1 MILSFHPIFNADQN
15 IICAGRKPTPDDRSA
30 IQAAEAVILP
40 QGCVQSLYRL
50 ARQNCTRVFPNY
62 DARFGYPGKI
72 GQIRLFHEN
81 RVNYPASEVFDSMDS
96 FKDMY
101 NDALNTLPFTFPL
114 LFKFNWGGEGE
125 SVFLIH
131 TAEQLQEVIHKTVVF
146 EGTDQMG
153 FIIQEFIPNPN
164 RTLRVA
170 VIGEKRISYWR
181 VQKNTDRFHACLAK
195 GAIIDAEADPELQEV
210 AVSETNAFCKKTNID
225 LAGFDFLFSDDKDSF
240 FLEINYYFGRRG
252 LGGSEKY
259 YQMLI
264 EEITNWLSRQGLK
277 IGI

>member
-1 MILSFHPIFNADQN
+1 MILSFHPIFKADQN

-30 IQAAEAVILP
+30 IQAADAVILP
-40 QGCVQSLYRL
+40 QGCSQSLYRL
-50 ARQNCTRVFPNY
+50 ARQNCARVFPNY

-72 GQIRLFHEN
+72 GQIRLFQEN
-81 RVNYPASEVFDSMDS
+81 KVNYPASEVFDSVDA
-96 FKDMY
+96 FKAID
-101 NDALNTLPFTFPL
+101 NGALNTLPFSFPL

-131 TAEQLQEVIHKTVVF
+131 TAEQLQEVIQKAVVF

-170 VIGEKRISYWR
+170 VIGQRRISYWR
-181 VQKNTDRFHACLAK
+181 VQKNRDRFHASLAK
-195 GAIIDAEADPELQEV
+195 GAIIDAQADPELQEV
-210 AVSETNAFCKKTNID
+210 AISEINAFCEKTKID
-225 LAGFDFLFSDDKDSF
+225 LAGFDFLFSDEKALF
-240 FLEINYYFGRRG
+240 FLEINYFFGRRG

-277 IGI
+277 TGS

>member
-15 IICAGRKPTPDDRSA
+15 IICAGRKPTPDDSSA
-30 IQAAEAVILP
+30 IQEADAVILP
-40 QGCVQSLYRL
+40 QGCSQSLYQL
-50 ARQNCTRVFPNY
+50 ACQNCAHVFPNY

-81 RVNYPASEVFDSMDS
+81 KVNYPASEVFDSVDA
-96 FKDMY
+96 FKAIY
-101 NDALNTLPFTFPL
+101 NGALNTLPFSFPL

-131 TAEQLQEVIHKTVVF
+131 TAEQLQKVIQKAGVF
-146 EGTDQMG
+146 EGTEQMG
-153 FIIQEFIPNPN
+153 FTIQEFIPNLN

-170 VIGEKRISYWR
+170 VIGQKRISYWR
-181 VQKNTDRFHACLAK
+181 VQKNRDRFHASLAK
-195 GAIIDAEADPELQEV
+195 GAIIDAQADPELQEL
-210 AVSETNAFCKKTNID
+210 AISETNAFCKKTKID
-225 LAGFDFLFSDDKDSF
+225 LAGFDFLFSDGKEPF
-240 FLEINYYFGRRG
+240 FLEINYFFGRRG

-277 IGI
+277 FGI